1 MMKYWVLVVMS
12 LMIIPFVADSA
23 FAQTTINVT
32 DSGSPCFL
40 NYTAGVQMW
49 DNCGFDEDY
58 IQAALLPWEWV
69 TGGLFSMMIV
79 AILVLFTY
87 VKYHTVIYPITIG
100 IVFLPLSFFLFPD
113 VFLSFSIIMAFVGVG
128 ALIYYALI
136 KQTKEY

>member
-1 MMKYWVLVVMS
+1 MV
-12 LMIIPFVADSA
+12 IPFVADSA

-113 VFLSFSIIMAFVGVG
+113 VFLSFSVIMAFVGVG